1 MEAFKNNIYRFNLC
15 PKTSIK
21 LFNSNHHFARVSVL
35 VAFEFCSLCCCQSKM
50 FDFFF
55 LGSGDNSTH
64 LSTLNPPTTT
74 TNFACTYTLRVN
86 EATLCTNPFVFT
98 PTFPL
103 NNVPKPNPQASSTN
117 LGHLL
122 AANPSAAKRPTQATK
137 SLQTGTPR
145 VFFFCF
151 SKAEQSPG
159 SASTRTIAC
168 SWPFTGPTYSI
179 SPLPSLR
186 PTFSGTRDRSSGCVV
201 MGDASLHLPS
211 LSAAHLT
218 L

>member
-1 MEAFKNNIYRFNLC
+1 MSKDLHKIILFESSFCKCICFGCLWDLLSQLLSKQNVWFFGGEWGQSNS
-15 PKTSIK
+15 SI
-21 LFNSNHHFARVSVL
+21 N
-35 VAFEFCSLCCCQSKM
+35 FE
-50 FDFFF
+50 
-55 LGSGDNSTH
+55 
-64 LSTLNPPTTT
+64 PPTPPPS

-98 PTFPL
+98 PPFPL
-103 NNVPKPNPQASSTN
+103 NNVLKPNPQASSTN

-145 VFFFCF
+145 AFFCF
-151 SKAEQSPG
+151 TTEQCLG
-159 SASTRTIAC
+159 SVSTRTIAC

-179 SPLPSLR
+179 SPLPSLC
-186 PTFSGTRDRSSGCVV
+186 PTFSGTRDRGSGCVV